1 MLESLHHLN
10 KVVWMSSNEGLLIYN
25 LYYIVNG
32 GLQVF
37 KFKIRGY
44 KMCTAFLMKI
54 STNSYRTIIK
64 NIVYDLQVSY
74 TKQMIDKTW
83 E

>member
-1 MLESLHHLN
+1 
-10 KVVWMSSNEGLLIYN
+10 
-25 LYYIVNG
+25 
-32 GLQVF
+32 
-37 KFKIRGY
+37 
-44 KMCTAFLMKI
+44 MCTAFLMKI

-64 NIVYDLQVSY
+64 NIGYDLQVSY